1 MFYIY
6 GIPSM
11 AYYKASDR
19 EYKPCQKAICRLLF
33 PALLMAV
40 IMLFVQSC
48 SSTPKNLQ
56 SGRSGNNLKKQI
68 CITRFEDK
76 KRFDDAYLER
86 PFQDR
91 LVDTLLASCKK
102 PTFIIPGQSEFPM
115 DLDPVPKLE
124 SGMMDNM
131 AIADIGRQNGFNAV
145 VTGAISDIRQ
155 SDEISWL
162 TGEHSYF
169 QVAVTIAIYDTQTG
183 AKLLDKTYLHEIEV
197 DVDQASES
205 EKESE
210 YFDIIAIEKLLKLI
224 VKDMNTDICK
234 TVSGIPWQGFI
245 IATEGDAA
253 VISAGK
259 KVGLKAGNHLYIYK
273 NDQILNGDFGNRYR
287 VPGAVVGELELIS
300 VSDDQSKAILVDG
313 TGAVPGNSVS
323 LK

>member
-1 MFYIY
+1 
-6 GIPSM
+6 M
-11 AYYKASDR
+11 AYYKAGDR
-19 EYKPCQKAICRLLF
+19 EHKPNQKANGWLLF
-33 PALLMAV
+33 QALFMTAM
-40 IMLFVQSC
+40 MLFVQSC

-56 SGRSGNNLKKQI
+56 SGRSVNNLRKQI

-91 LVDTLLASCKK
+91 LVDTPLDSCKE
-102 PTFIIPGQSEFPM
+102 PIFIIPGQSEFPM
-115 DLDPVPKLE
+115 ALDPLPKLE
-124 SGMMDNM
+124 SGMMDNLT
-131 AIADIGRQNGFNAV
+131 ITDIGRQNGFNAV
-145 VTGAISDIRQ
+145 ITGAISDIRQ

-169 QVAVTIAIYDTQTG
+169 QVAVTIDIFGTQTG

-197 DVDQASES
+197 DVAEASES

-210 YFDIIAIEKLLKLI
+210 YFDIIAIEKVIKLI
-224 VKDMNTDICK
+224 VKDMNADICD
-234 TVSGIPWQGFI
+234 TVSDIPWQGFI
-245 IATEGDAA
+245 IATEGDTA

-259 KVGLKAGNHLYIYK
+259 KVGLKVGNHLRIYK
-273 NDQILNGDFGNRYR
+273 NDQILAGAFGSRYR
-287 VPGAVVGELELIS
+287 VPGAVIGELELIS
-300 VSDDQSKAILVDG
+300 VSDDQSNAILVDG